1 MGWRVR
7 QDDGT
12 YRFVQ
17 HPEPDHL
24 ARSSG
29 PLWVGPLWDA
39 EIAGRMTETKALE
52 TCFPSEEAVAAHRK
66 MGLEWSEA
74 DSEYAQREL
83 RRSVRYIAE
92 AADLMSREHTL
103 YHMDD
108 LPNMA
113 GTGQAPK
120 MEALFEALQAK
131 GHAAARVP
139 DIDPFFVTDAPHDQV
154 MSIMQTMLQPSTE

>member
-7 QDDGT
+7 NEDGT

-17 HPEPDHL
+17 HPTPDEVNK
-24 ARSSG
+24 ASG
-29 PLWVGPLWDA
+29 PMWTGPLWDRD
-39 EIAGRMTETKALE
+39 IAGRMTEERVLSVCNPTEDDINQGKANGLIWDE
-52 TCFPSEEAVAAHRK
+52 DDSKYAA
-66 MGLEWSEA
+66 
-74 DSEYAQREL
+74 REL
-83 RRSVRYIAE
+83 VRSVRYIAQ

-120 MEALFEALQAK
+120 MEALFAALHEA
-131 GHAAARVP
+131 GFAAARVP
-139 DIDPFFVTDAPHDQV
+139 DIDPFFVTDAPPDELMAV
-154 MSIMQTMLQPSTE
+154 VRASLA